1 MSRCAECGVY
11 ACYRGQGENLPPHCP
26 VRVEAEV
33 LEKAREEYREGESL
47 SLAVNAALVEAAG
60 YQQWTRLE
68 EIIQFSRRA
77 GFVKLGLAF
86 CVGLRREAAEV
97 VKILKQAG
105 FSVVSVMCK
114 TGSVPK
120 EFLGLREEQKV
131 RPGQF
136 EAMCNPVAQAMLL
149 NRAGTQFNILLG
161 LCVGHDSLFIKFSA
175 APVTVLA
182 VKDRVL
188 AHNPLGAVYAAHYYA
203 AKLSR
208 HAGGGGS

>member
-1 MSRCAECGVY
+1 MSRCGECGVY
-11 ACYRGQGENLPPHCP
+11 ACYRGREENLPPHCP
-26 VRVEAEV
+26 MRVEPAV
-33 LEKAREEYREGESL
+33 LDEARGEYQRGENL
-47 SLAVNAALVEAAG
+47 ALAVNAALVESAG
-60 YQQWTRLE
+60 YQKWTRLE

-77 GFVKLGLAF
+77 GFEKLGLAF

-105 FSVVSVMCK
+105 FTVVSAMCK

-120 EFLGLREEQKV
+120 EFLGLGEGQKV

-161 LCVGHDSLFIKFSA
+161 LCVGHDSLFIKYSA

-188 AHNPLGAVYAAHYYA
+188 AHNPLGAIYAAHYYA
-203 AKLSR
+203 AKFNQ
-208 HAGGGGS
+208 HAGGSG